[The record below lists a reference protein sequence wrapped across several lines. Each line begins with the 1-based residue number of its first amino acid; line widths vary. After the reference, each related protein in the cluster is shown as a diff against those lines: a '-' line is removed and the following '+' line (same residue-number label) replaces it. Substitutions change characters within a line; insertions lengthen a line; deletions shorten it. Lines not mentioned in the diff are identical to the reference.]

1 MNARVSRMRPTLRWL
16 SLLPGVMLVFA
27 LLAGAVHDHTRDVGS
42 HPCATCTFSHAPA
55 TTTIAV
61 GVALPTPRYER
72 VETPAA
78 GAPRTPRLVVAPSR
92 APPIG

>member
-1 MNARVSRMRPTLRWL
+1 
-16 SLLPGVMLVFA
+16 MLVLA
-27 LLAGAVHDHTRDVGS
+27 LVVGAVHSHERDLGS

-61 GVALPTPRYER
+61 GVAVPTRRYEC
-72 VETPAA
+72 VEMLAA